1 MFLKLKTIFFR
12 SAGVDLT
19 RKWILYGL
27 ILGSILGVTAYAF
40 SAAVEWSREMFWFG
54 YGFPEPKELLVNGL
68 SLEGTI
74 RVLFLPAL
82 GGLLVGLI
90 TYSVSHEV
98 RGGGI
103 NLAIDSFHNHQGY
116 FRRRV
121 PFTKF
126 LATMFTLGSGGSA
139 GVEGPIALMSSSL
152 GSSLARL
159 FRLSVEERRIILIA
173 GIAGGLGAIF
183 KAPFGAALLSI
194 EVFYREDYESRALI
208 PALITAVASYF
219 VFCSLTDFSPYFLLD
234 SRSTGL
240 SFQMLLC
247 YIFLGVM
254 VGIVARW
261 FIGAQSFVKYLF
273 SDQIKIHPILRPAI
287 GGLAV
292 GILAVFFPQIL
303 GSDWSGVTQIDLSGG
318 PVFLFVLTALVV
330 LKPLA
335 TALTVGS
342 GGSGGLYGPSLTA
355 GGLVGLLTLAI
366 ISGPFGVEGG
376 DQTEFTLV
384 GMASFFAAAAKVPV
398 ASAVMLVEMTTHYKI
413 LAPLLISM
421 SVALVITGKGT
432 IYTAQVEDRFHSP
445 VHQRGRGIDFLK
457 NIKMSEIS
465 EMMKAPM
472 PRLSPRAGYSEIRNM
487 FSNTDHTTLIV
498 GDEEKVLGLISMER
512 FKETLASDEIPSHV
526 IVASDL
532 LEDFY
537 SLSNDENLH
546 EALTWFTKSGLE
558 ELPVFQDKEKRIL
571 LGALRVQSILDVYDR
586 KTRDS

>member
-1 MFLKLKTIFFR
+1 
-12 SAGVDLT
+12 
-19 RKWILYGL
+19 
-27 ILGSILGVTAYAF
+27 
-40 SAAVEWSREMFWFG
+40 MFWTG
-54 YGFPEPKELLVNGL
+54 YGFPQGMEFALNGMSAGGVL
-68 SLEGTI
+68 RI
-74 RVLFLPAL
+74 LFLPAL
-82 GGLLVGLI
+82 GGLAVGLI
-90 TYSVSHEV
+90 IHFISREV

-103 NLAIDSFHNHQGY
+103 DMTIDSFHNHQGY

-121 PFTKF
+121 PFMKF
-126 LATMFTLGSGGSA
+126 LATMFTLGTGGSA
-139 GVEGPIALMSSSL
+139 GVEGPTVLISSSL
-152 GSSLARL
+152 GSFLSRI

-194 EVFYREDYESRALI
+194 EVFYKEDYESRALV

-219 VFCSLTDFSPYFLLD
+219 VFCSLTDFEPYFLLD
-234 SRSTGL
+234 AKPGGISVE
-240 SFQMLLC
+240 MLLS
-247 YIFLGVM
+247 YIFLGVL

-261 FIGAQSFVKYLF
+261 FIGAQSFVKNLF
-273 SDQIKIHPILRPAI
+273 ESGLRIHPVFRPAV
-287 GGLAV
+287 GGLGV

-303 GSDWSGVTQIDLSGG
+303 GSNWSEITQVELGQGST
-318 PVFLFVLTALVV
+318 FLMVLVALVI

-355 GGLVGLLTLAI
+355 GGLVGLLALSVVT
-366 ISGPFGVEGG
+366 GPLGVEGA

-398 ASAVMLVEMTTHYKI
+398 ASALMLVEMTTHYKL
-413 LAPLLISM
+413 LAPLLITM

-432 IYTAQVEDRFHSP
+432 IYSAQVDDRFHSP
-445 VHQRGRGIDFLK
+445 VHQHGRGIDFLK
-457 NIKMSEIS
+457 NILVSDVSEFLIP
-465 EMMKAPM
+465 AM
-472 PRLSPRAGYSEIRNM
+472 PRVSPRAGYGEIRDM
-487 FSNTDHTTLIV
+487 FSETDHTTLIV
-498 GDEEKVLGLISMER
+498 GDHDKNLGLISMER

-537 SLSNDENLH
+537 AITCDENLH

-558 ELPVFQDKEKRIL
+558 ELPVFKKEDGKRKL
-571 LGALRVQSILDVYDR
+571 LGSLRVQSILDIYDR